1 MAAKTS
7 IKKQRVFLVVE
18 PPHKPGQ
25 PVGVGNA
32 VCTPGGG
39 AGGGIGVEP
48 LLIYRIAG
56 NGKVRLFVNMAAKD
70 ETAGGH
76 AAAEEVIGKQLVD
89 QMRRPPGQRKRRVD
103 DVAVYHDFS
112 PGAEQPHHAA
122 DRRADLAGRVV
133 VDDVVVAVGAQVGGQ
148 RPDAVLFMV
157 RHGNDVYAV
166 RLQCRGGA
174 GLVGR
179 ALPHK
184 QVDLIT
190 VCVKV
195 EQQILHIPLDA
206 ALHAEVVAD
215 H

>member
-1 MAAKTS
+1 
-7 IKKQRVFLVVE
+7 
-18 PPHKPGQ
+18 
-25 PVGVGNA
+25 
-32 VCTPGGG
+32 
-39 AGGGIGVEP
+39 
-48 LLIYRIAG
+48 LIYRIAG

-70 ETAGGH
+70 EPAGGH

-122 DRRADLAGRVV
+122 DRRTDLAGGVV
-133 VDDVVVAVGAQVGGQ
+133 VDDVVVVVGAQVGGQ

-157 RHGNDVYAV
+157 GHGNDVYAV
-166 RLQCRGGA
+166 RLQCRGGT

-179 ALPHK
+179 ALPDK
-184 QVDLIT
+184 QVDLIA
-190 VCVKV
+190 VGVKV
-195 EQQILHIPLDA
+195 EQQVLHIPLDA

>member
-1 MAAKTS
+1 
-7 IKKQRVFLVVE
+7 
-18 PPHKPGQ
+18 
-25 PVGVGNA
+25 
-32 VCTPGGG
+32 
-39 AGGGIGVEP
+39 
-48 LLIYRIAG
+48 
-56 NGKVRLFVNMAAKD
+56 MAAKD
-70 ETAGGH
+70 KPAGGH
-76 AAAEEVIGKQLVD
+76 AAAEKVIGKQLVD
-89 QMRRPPGQRKRRVD
+89 KMRRPPGQRKRRVD

-122 DRRADLAGRVV
+122 DRRADFAGRVV
-133 VDDVVVAVGAQVGGQ
+133 VDDVVIAVGAQVGGQ

-166 RLQCRGGA
+166 CLQCRGGA

-179 ALPHK
+179 ALPDK